1 MNGMHRASR
10 TSGPAGPSGKLRVP
24 DPIRNPTPLTALF
37 AALVFL
43 IAAYAVFAR
52 RRHRRL
58 EADCRAAFERAY
70 EATSPRPAFEMG
82 YSYGEPVF
90 QVAFA
95 SKDAM
100 QAAAGANAAFLRA
113 IDETCRTR
121 GRKRQFKAQR
131 AVFFQHPTQAESA
144 VAHCCATMR
153 AQAGHLI
160 AYSEGARAYGLR
172 TSIVGTPPLPIAHC
186 PWCGSTL
193 PPMRP
198 RSADQTK
205 SRAR

>member
-1 MNGMHRASR
+1 MNGMRGASR
-10 TSGPAGPSGKLRVP
+10 TSGQAAPSGKLRVA
-24 DPIRNPTPLTALF
+24 DPIRNPSTLTALF

-58 EADCRAAFERAY
+58 EADCRAAFGRAY
-70 EATSPRPAFEMG
+70 AATSPPPGFEMD

-100 QAAAGANAAFLRA
+100 QAAADANAAFLRA

-121 GRKRQFKAQR
+121 GRKRQFKAGR
-131 AVFFQHPTQAESA
+131 AVFFQHPAQAEPE

-153 AQAGHLI
+153 AQAGRLI

-193 PPMRP
+193 PPDP
-198 RSADQTK
+198 PAIG
-205 SRAR
+205 